1 MAYETVIYTV
11 AEGVATLTLNR
22 PDVLNAFNQ
31 QLTDEIQD
39 VLKKVERDEA
49 ARCLVITGGGR
60 AFSAGEDLKSH
71 AGEEQR
77 SLADS
82 LRNRYNPIIR
92 KLAALNKPVLGA
104 INGVAAGAGFSL
116 ALACDLRIA
125 SDKASFLQAFVNIGL
140 VPDSGSSFFLPR
152 LVGYAKAAELCMLG
166 EKIGAEEALRL
177 GIVNKLVAHDDLMGA
192 TTEWAN
198 RLANGPTLAL
208 GLIKRALHLGTTGT
222 LDEVLDYEVYGQE
235 IAGHSADYDEG
246 TAAFMAKR
254 KPQFTGK

>member
-1 MAYETVIYTV
+1 MAYETVIYAV

-177 GIVNKLVAHDDLMGA
+177 GIVNKLVAHDDLMSA
-192 TTEWAN
+192 TTEWAS

-208 GLIKRALHLGTTGT
+208 GLIKRALHLGTTGS